1 MSAGRIVHAGYVLK
15 LGRARKTWKRRYFV
29 LRSVSGV
36 SVLEYYAAKDGGM
49 LKGEIP
55 LTVDARL
62 VVDARLTE
70 DLAHDHCMMLV
81 SAGRKLHFAAD
92 DASQQ
97 REWGR
102 HLRAVGVAE
111 APDVA
116 EASTGIGTG
125 TSAGAPSPPP
135 EAPLAQAPRSD
146 VGNDRTSAGFSNMPP
161 GERHT
166 AVGGGG
172 VGVRV
177 SAPGVGSA
185 AGSGSGG
192 GGAAMS
198 CNGDIGD
205 SVVVSNAIGGATD
218 PAAPRDPAFGQ
229 GQGGHGTVPPLG
241 PAQQPGAAIMSSTS
255 TGRRA
260 EELLGSGTRAG
271 AQRYTGRNIEE
282 DGSSPNGHA
291 RNLRAVSAG
300 SLSYV
305 GTNFLDRFGVRRA
318 QHHSTAGAA
327 TSAPI
332 SPAMNIA
339 DGENPV
345 PLHVAETD
353 VHSVALAKCSIRFA
367 NATRQATDTAAAA
380 LETRMDV
387 LRDA

>member
-62 VVDARLTE
+62 VVGARLAE
-70 DLAHDHCMMLV
+70 DLAHDHCMMLM

-111 APDVA
+111 APDAA
-116 EASTGIGTG
+116 EAGTGAGTG
-125 TSAGAPSPPP
+125 TSAGAPPPLP
-135 EAPLAQAPRSD
+135 EALPLQAQHSD
-146 VGNDRTSAGFSNMPP
+146 MGNNRTSTRFSNMPP
-161 GERHT
+161 GERYT
-166 AVGGGG
+166 A
-172 VGVRV
+172 
-177 SAPGVGSA
+177 A
-185 AGSGSGG
+185 GG
-192 GGAAMS
+192 GGAGIRVGARGVGS
-198 CNGDIGD
+198 SATSSSSGGGAAAARACDGGIGE
-205 SVVVSNAIGGATD
+205 SVVVGNVISGAAD
-218 PAAPRDPAFGQ
+218 RAAPRDPAFGQ
-229 GQGGHGTVPPLG
+229 GGRGTVPNLM
-241 PAQQPGAAIMSSTS
+241 PAQQPGAATTSSTS
-255 TGRRA
+255 TVARVEA
-260 EELLGSGTRAG
+260 PSGGGARAG
-271 AQRYTGRNIEE
+271 AQHFSGSSMED
-282 DGSSPNGHA
+282 DGSSSSGYA

-300 SLSYV
+300 SLSYA
-305 GTNFLDRFGVRRA
+305 GANFLDRFGVRRA
-318 QHHSTAGAA
+318 QHHSTASAA
-327 TSAPI
+327 ASAPM
-332 SPAMNIA
+332 SSAVHIA
-339 DGENPV
+339 DGESPV
-345 PLHVAETD
+345 ALHVAETD

-380 LETRMDV
+380 LETRMDA